1 MLLELQRKGG
11 STKYFAGNAAGR
23 LTIELSSA
31 HIVEMAQGK
40 KGDVKEELDG
50 VFCLDWLL
58 FAPLFLGRRLRGD
71 LGQGKFSIKVR
82 GLSKTRKVERTA
94 KRKKRR
100 PFRRLSWRKDL
111 KARKLRWNSL

>member
-1 MLLELQRKGG
+1 MEMLLELQRKGG
-11 STKYFAGNAAGR
+11 STKCFAGNAAGR
-23 LTIELSSA
+23 STIELSSA
-31 HIVEMAQGK
+31 HIVGMAQDK

-58 FAPLFLGRRLRGD
+58 FAPLFLGRRLCGD

-94 KRKKRR
+94 KRKKGG
-100 PFRRLSWRKDL
+100 LSEGSVGGRI
-111 KARKLRWNSL
+111 